1 MTMENADSRSGPSD
15 SDPPVREDAP
25 ATAARSPLIPM
36 VVLLSTLAVL
46 AVGGLL
52 VWRAQSKVNNVALVS
67 APRPVT
73 VIRAS
78 AATFRDSR
86 KYVGTL
92 RPWIEANVGP
102 QFISAY
108 VDTVLVRPGAV
119 VKRNE
124 VLATLDCRYSSASSQ
139 AVAAEARAIDA
150 MQRAV
155 AHESTRIQSLLDGGF
170 VSPNEAEQKA
180 ALSASEEAK
189 LASQRAKLVSTTL
202 EVSDCILRAPFDGEV
217 ATRTIDPGAFV
228 RPGPAIVSVVDRS
241 TARMTVDV
249 PESDFKFVPPGAAVS
264 LHVIATDETRSASIS
279 RRSPAAD
286 PDTRTV
292 HVEVDVADPKRL
304 IPVNTTGELRIEVG
318 DPAPATTVPLYAASV
333 SGSKATLFVVED
345 GIAHKRTLHVLGEQ
359 GSSLFVEPLLKAGTS
374 VVTEG
379 QFLLEDGERVAA
391 KLVPYGTV
399 QMNAATV
406 LPSKDGAP

>member
-1 MTMENADSRSGPSD
+1 MTMEHT
-15 SDPPVREDAP
+15 AP
-25 ATAARSPLIPM
+25 MTEARSPLVPV
-36 VVLLSTLAVL
+36 VVLASTVGVL

-52 VWRAQSKVNNVALVS
+52 VWRAQSKVNGVALAS

-73 VIRAS
+73 VIAAS
-78 AATFRDSR
+78 ASTFRDSR

-124 VLATLDCRYSSASSQ
+124 VLATLDCRFSSASSQ
-139 AVAAEARAIDA
+139 AVAAEARAIDFT
-150 MQRAV
+150 QVAV

-189 LASQRAKLVSTTL
+189 LASQRAKLASTTL
-202 EVSDCILRAPFDGEV
+202 EVNDCIARAPFDGEI
-217 ATRTIDPGAFV
+217 ATRTIDPGAFA
-228 RPGPAIVSVVDRS
+228 RPGTAIVSVVDRNIV
-241 TARMTVDV
+241 RMTVDV
-249 PESDFKFVPPGAAVS
+249 PENDFRFVSPGATVS
-264 LHVIATDETRSASIS
+264 LHVIATDETRPASIS
-279 RRSPAAD
+279 RRSPSAD

-292 HVEVDVADPKRL
+292 HVEIDVADPKRL

-318 DPAPATTVPLYAASV
+318 EAVPATIVPLYAASV
-333 SGSKATLFVVED
+333 SGSKATLFVVEE
-345 GIAHKRTLHVLGEQ
+345 GVAHKRTIPMLGEQ
-359 GSSLFVEPLLKAGTS
+359 GSDLFVDPLLKPGTA

-379 QFLLEDGERVAA
+379 QFLLEDGERVAP
-391 KLVPYGTV
+391 KQVPYGKA
-399 QMNAATV
+399 QAKATPTE
-406 LPSKDGAP
+406 PSKDGAP